1 MFKSSLRVLISTL
14 VLLGTLG
21 STELAAQSS
30 GDVLSGEFPELGA
43 LFNAFDVT
51 HGALYEHLVTIGESS
66 GSGEAQDQLREMLT
80 AQVNMTML
88 DMMQMSPG
96 ASVFNQAV
104 SGDMAGMTMGP
115 FGPLET
121 GALTELTTLVRAEHS
136 AADADDAFSNNGVL
150 TPGATSVLL
159 RGREFEAQIFDIYSN
174 AGISDKFRAIN
185 SAVDEYLSDS
195 GRSVPAQP
203 KSPTLLYGHP
213 FASAFNTGFPRLSGL
228 LWASQWLRL
237 ASLEPLMVGVS
248 REATEDGVTTTINRF
263 QRKLE
268 GMQGMSMLPT
278 EIPMVPAIS
287 PLLLNRHP
295 EAAYIID
302 NLNVLET
309 VIADLLAHPD
319 VQDRNASIDAI
330 IYEFTNGESNI
341 ATASDY
347 LLSALRTGIFA
358 QGGPA
363 LGTLARSERNRSRR
377 EMEMPAHVSL
387 PGMN

>member
-21 STELAAQSS
+21 STELVAQSS

-66 GSGEAQDQLREMLT
+66 GSEEAQDQLREMLT
-80 AQVNMTML
+80 AQTNMTML
-88 DMMQMSPG
+88 DMMQMSG
-96 ASVFNQAV
+96 G
-104 SGDMAGMTMGP
+104 GDMAGMTMGP

-121 GALTELTTLVRAEHS
+121 GALTELTELVRAEHS
-136 AADADDAFSNNGVL
+136 AADADDAFSNNGAL
-150 TPGATSVLL
+150 TPGATAVLR

-195 GRSVPAQP
+195 GRSVAAQP

-213 FASAFNTGFPRLSGL
+213 FASAFKTGFPRLSGL
-228 LWASQWLRL
+228 LWASQWLQL

-248 REATEDGVTTTINRF
+248 RDATEDGVTTTINRF

-295 EAAYIID
+295 EAAAIID

-309 VIADLLAHPD
+309 VIADLLVHPD
-319 VQDRNASIDAI
+319 VQDRSASIDAI
-330 IYEFTNGESNI
+330 IYEFTNGQSNI

-363 LGTLARSERNRSRR
+363 LGTLTRSERNRSRM
-377 EMEMPAHVSL
+377 EMEMPGHVSL

>member
-1 MFKSSLRVLISTL
+1 MFKSSLRVLVSTL

-21 STELAAQSS
+21 STELAAQSY
-30 GDVLSGEFPELGA
+30 GDVLSGEFPALRA

-66 GSGEAQDQLREMLT
+66 GSEEAQDQLREVLT
-80 AQVNMTML
+80 TQTNMTML
-88 DMMQMSPG
+88 DMMQMSVG
-96 ASVFNQAV
+96 
-104 SGDMAGMTMGP
+104 GDMTGMTMGP

-121 GALTELTTLVRAEHS
+121 GVLTELTELVRAEHS
-136 AADADDAFSNNGVL
+136 AADADDAFSNNGAL
-150 TPGATSVLL
+150 TPGATLVLQ

-213 FASAFNTGFPRLSGL
+213 FASAFKTGFPRLSGL

-248 REATEDGVTTTINRF
+248 RDATEDGVTTTINRF
-263 QRKLE
+263 QGKLE
-268 GMQGMSMLPT
+268 GIQGMSMLPT

-295 EAAYIID
+295 EAAAIID

-309 VIADLLAHPD
+309 VIADLLVHPD
-319 VQDRNASIDAI
+319 VQDHNASIDAI
-330 IYEFTNGESNI
+330 IYEFTNGQSNI

-363 LGTLARSERNRSRR
+363 LGTLARSERNRSRM
-377 EMEMPAHVSL
+377 EMEMPGHVSL